1 MSSQDSAKQRIGPVM
16 RANRIGDRGLPWG
29 VPSSGCKGLVTKLL
43 NDIVTSRHVMKSF
56 THAIV

>member
-1 MSSQDSAKQRIGPVM
+1 MLCQDSAKQRMGPVT
-16 RANRIGDRGLPWG
+16 RADRIGDRGLPWG
-29 VPSSGCKGLVTKLL
+29 VPSSGCRGLVMKLL